1 MRNINDEINVGII
14 GLGYVGLTLGVALA
28 LRGIKVFGVDINEK
42 VIMALNSGKAHF
54 VEEGIDEHLSKVL
67 NKKFFLVDNLPEE
80 TLDAVLITVGTPIN
94 EDKELNFQNIVDAL
108 NQIPKINNKDFL
120 VGLRSTVA
128 VGTSTNIILPELN
141 KRQIECELIFCPERT
156 IEGDA
161 INELFT
167 LPQIIGGT
175 SSKGV
180 DLGAEIF
187 SKLTEKIIKV
197 STIEAAELVKLFNNT
212 YRDINFALGNYFN
225 LVAQSFG
232 VDGYEVINASNKDY
246 KRGGIPM
253 PGFVGGPCLEKDPY
267 ILASDNFRQSNIA
280 NLLEHNF
287 TILGRSFN
295 ECLPKTVVD
304 YLVNKS
310 EKKKVLVSGLA
321 FKGRPATSDMRGST
335 SVEIINL
342 LLENGFEL
350 GLHDFETSD
359 EEIRYFY
366 NDLKIENDFSSNEYE
381 TLLVCNNHKNYSLL
395 GTSELENFSL
405 IFDSWKSI
413 NPNLTIKSKIINLG
427 TMYL

>member
-1 MRNINDEINVGII
+1 MKNINDEINVGII

-94 EDKELNFQNIVDAL
+94 EDKELNFQNIIDAL

-180 DLGAEIF
+180 ELGAEIF

-335 SVEIINL
+335 SLEIINL

-359 EEIRYFY
+359 EDIRYFY

>member
-1 MRNINDEINVGII
+1 MKNINDEINVGII

-180 DLGAEIF
+180 ELGAEIF